1 MAFTN
6 LTWMIGFVPC
16 MILSLTNAELIGET
30 RLLND
35 IFKEYKREARPCL
48 DARKPVQVA
57 VGFTLTR
64 LDELVRL
71 FSRFR
76 YSILAFFWHCI
87 KVRQIET
94 T

>member
-16 MILSLTNAELIGET
+16 MILSLTNAERGET

-71 FSRFR
+71 FLDSDILYWHFSGIVLR
-76 YSILAFFWHCI
+76 YD
-87 KVRQIET
+87 K
-94 T
+94 

>member
-6 LTWMIGFVPC
+6 LTWMIGFVLC
-16 MILSLTNAELIGET
+16 MILSLTNAERGET

-71 FSRFR
+71 FLDSDILYWHFSGIVLR
-76 YSILAFFWHCI
+76 YD
-87 KVRQIET
+87 K
-94 T
+94 